1 MAREIRTRVSMWNF
15 ADEVLA
21 QRGVI
26 SPAEVRSIDIE
37 DALVDTGS
45 TRLVLNRDLVRRL
58 DLPLIG
64 EVSVKYA
71 DDRTARKPV
80 ARGVRVEIMGR
91 EAIFDAIVEENGQT
105 LIGMSVLEE
114 LDLWPDP
121 QRGVLTTNPSS
132 PDVPLYNLLR
142 EMSCRLP

>member
-1 MAREIRTRVSMWNF
+1 MAREIRTSVRMWNF

-26 SPAEVRSIDIE
+26 SSNEVRSIDLE
-37 DALVDTGS
+37 AALVDTGS
-45 TRLVLNRDLVRRL
+45 TRLVLNQELVRRL

-64 EVSVKYA
+64 EISVKYA
-71 DDRTARKPV
+71 DDRTARKSV

-91 EAIFDAIVEENGQT
+91 EAIFDAIVEEMGQP

-121 QRGVLTTNPSS
+121 QRGILITNPAS

-142 EMSCRLP
+142 TDSCPLL

>member
-26 SPAEVRSIDIE
+26 SPAEVRSIDLE

-45 TRLVLNRDLVRRL
+45 TRLVLNQDLVRRL

-71 DDRTARKPV
+71 DDRTARKSV
-80 ARGVRVEIMGR
+80 ARGVRVEILGR
-91 EAIFDAIVEENGQT
+91 EAIFDAIVEEMGQT

-121 QRGVLTTNPSS
+121 QRRELTTNPSS
-132 PDVPLYNLLR
+132 PDVPLYNLLKNIL
-142 EMSCRLP
+142 CQLP